1 MRGQKPSKVII
12 DTNIWISFLIGKE
25 LGNLKELIVSEKVKL
40 VTTRQLINE
49 IKLVSSRDKLRKYFN
64 QDKVAGLIALLDVI
78 AEDVEIRKIVKVCR
92 DPKDDFLLA
101 LAKASRADFLI
112 TSDRDLLDLKKYSWT
127 RIVTVTQFREE
138 VS

>member
-112 TSDRDLLDLKKYSWT
+112 TSDRDLLDLKNYSWT

>member
-1 MRGQKPSKVII
+1 MRGQKPSRVII

-112 TSDRDLLDLKKYSWT
+112 TSDRDLLDLKNYSWT